1 MTVKK
6 NIFVKLDEIT
16 LVNTQATIFQNDS
29 DENFQT
35 GLIFSEPK
43 NKSIEMI
50 STEDLEFFFVKL
62 MKINIKKLLN
72 KNCDLISKSIKFS
85 DDIELNK
92 LLISSSFVIKKTTNL
107 VFTKTELSLNEK
119 KIIAF
124 SNSIWKIN

>member
-62 MKINIKKLLN
+62 MIYI
-72 KNCDLISKSIKFS
+72 
-85 DDIELNK
+85 
-92 LLISSSFVIKKTTNL
+92 
-107 VFTKTELSLNEK
+107 
-119 KIIAF
+119 
-124 SNSIWKIN
+124 

>member
-1 MTVKK
+1 
-6 NIFVKLDEIT
+6 
-16 LVNTQATIFQNDS
+16 
-29 DENFQT
+29 
-35 GLIFSEPK
+35 
-43 NKSIEMI
+43 
-50 STEDLEFFFVKL
+50 